1 MYGMRWYLNP
11 FALARAAG
19 DVKSVASG
27 GGPKSV
33 RLTGIGNPRGVI
45 LPRVPVS
52 LEVVGSDGSKT
63 SFTPELP
70 IGLVAGY
77 GYRIA
82 RLLPVPVL
90 KDADP
95 GSIQGEFRIPG
106 R

>member
-1 MYGMRWYLNP
+1 MRWYLNP
-11 FALARAAG
+11 MNLARAAG
-19 DVKSVASG
+19 DIKSVASG

-52 LEVVGSDGSKT
+52 LEVVGRNGSKT

-82 RLLPVPVL
+82 RLLHVPIIRDL
-90 KDADP
+90 DP
-95 GSIQGEFRIPG
+95 GSMHAEVRVPG